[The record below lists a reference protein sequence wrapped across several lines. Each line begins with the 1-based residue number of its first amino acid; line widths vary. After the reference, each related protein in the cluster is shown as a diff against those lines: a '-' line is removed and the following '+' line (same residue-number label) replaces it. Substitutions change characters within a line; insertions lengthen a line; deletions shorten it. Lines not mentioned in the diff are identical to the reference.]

1 MNHVIA
7 LLRSRWLRV
16 GFVVVALGAATFAV
30 VHEWADVQS
39 ALTSISASLLVGCV
53 ALAVVNGLLTL
64 LSWRAV
70 LADLGSDVP
79 IRPASTIYFISQL
92 GKYVPGGIWNIVAAT
107 ELGADQRIPRRR
119 SLSAMVVSVL
129 VAIVSGLAVAV
140 PALLLAGPTGIDER
154 WVWAALAVSLLVL
167 SPPVLNRILAVA
179 LRLAR
184 REPLEHPLTVRGTLR
199 ATMWS
204 VAGWLV
210 VGLQVWLLARAVG
223 LPPGIDTYLLATGA
237 YALAW
242 TVGFVI
248 IFVPAGVGARELVL
262 ALLLSGHVDRDA
274 ILVVVLVSRVALT
287 ASDLMLGGTALVL
300 GRRRG
305 SAHGT
310 IAQPT
315 SPGPRVG

>member
-1 MNHVIA
+1 MNRVIA
-7 LLRSRWLRV
+7 VLRSRWVRV
-16 GFVVVALGAATFAV
+16 GFVVVALGAAVFAV
-30 VHEWADVQS
+30 VHEWAAVQN
-39 ALTSISASLLVGCV
+39 ALTSIPVLLFAGCV
-53 ALAVVNGLLTL
+53 ALAIVNGLLTM

-79 IRPASTIYFISQL
+79 VRPASLIYFVSQL

-107 ELGADQRIPRRR
+107 ELGADQQIPRRR

-140 PALLLAGPTGIDER
+140 PALLVAGSAGTDVR
-154 WVWAALAVSLLVL
+154 WAWAAIPVSLLVL
-167 SPPVLNRILAVA
+167 SPPVLNRILATA
-179 LRLAR
+179 MRLAR
-184 REPLEHPLTVRGTLR
+184 REPLEHPLTVRGTLA
-199 ATMWS
+199 ATVWS
-204 VAGWLV
+204 VLGWLV

-223 LPPGIDTYLLATGA
+223 MTSDVETYLLATGA

-242 TVGFVI
+242 IVGFVI
-248 IFVPAGVGARELVL
+248 IFVPAGIGARELVL
-262 ALLLSGHVDRDA
+262 GVLLSGQVDHDT

-287 ASDLMLGGTALVL
+287 VSDLLLGGTALLV

-305 SAHGT
+305 SAQGT